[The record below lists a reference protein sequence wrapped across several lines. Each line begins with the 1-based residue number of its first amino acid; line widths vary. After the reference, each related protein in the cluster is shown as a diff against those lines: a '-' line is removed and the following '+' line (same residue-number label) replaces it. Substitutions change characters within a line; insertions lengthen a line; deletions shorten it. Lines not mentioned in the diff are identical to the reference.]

1 MVGRNH
7 YLILFITTAAATTN
21 STAIYAE
28 NLQREGLEIV
38 LAFLYS
44 GKEDLVVEASG
55 LLKSISKVF

>member
-1 MVGRNH
+1 M
-7 YLILFITTAAATTN
+7 YLILFITTAATITN
-21 STAIYAE
+21 STAIYAK